1 LVVPKVKVLEESDEK
16 VAIQLEG
23 IDRSYANAIRRFCI
37 SEVPAMAIDD
47 IVILENSSVLYD
59 EILAHRLGMIPLK
72 TDLERYV
79 LPEKCDCGNPLGCQ
93 KCRVLIVLDAAAHD
107 KPRTVLSGDLV
118 SEDRE
123 IRPVSANIPI
133 VKLAAGQAVKLE
145 AYARLGRAKEHAK
158 WQPATISVLLDGK
171 TEGTFILK
179 VESSGSMPAKEI
191 VIRAIEKIEEKFA
204 DLHKEVSEKVGEK
217 VSEKTA

>member
-1 LVVPKVKVLEESDEK
+1 MVVPKVKVLEESDEK
-16 VAIQLEG
+16 VALQLEG
-23 IDRSYANAIRRFCI
+23 VDRSYANAVRRFCL

-79 LPEKCDCGNPLGCQ
+79 LPERCDCGTPLGCQ
-93 KCRVLIVLDAAAHD
+93 KCRVLLVLDAVAHE

-123 IRPVSANIPI
+123 IKPVSPNIPI
-133 VKLAAGQAVKLE
+133 VKLATGQSVKLE

-158 WQPATISVLLDGK
+158 WQPATVAVLTDGK
-171 TEGTFILK
+171 AEGTFRLM

-191 VIRAIEKIEEKFA
+191 VTRAIEKLEEKFQE
-204 DLHKEVSEKVGEK
+204 LHKEVSGKVE
-217 VSEKTA
+217 

>member
-1 LVVPKVKVLEESDEK
+1 
-16 VAIQLEG
+16 
-23 IDRSYANAIRRFCI
+23 
-37 SEVPAMAIDD
+37 MAIDA

-59 EILAHRLGMIPLK
+59 EILAHRLGMIPLR

-93 KCRVLIVLDAAAHD
+93 KCRVLIVLDAVATD

-123 IRPVSANIPI
+123 IRPVSPNIPI
-133 VKLAAGQAVKLE
+133 VKLAPGQSVKLE

-158 WQPATISVLLDGK
+158 WQPATTSVLLDGK
-171 TEGTFILK
+171 PEGTFVLK

-191 VIRAIEKIEEKFA
+191 VTRAIQKLEEKFQ
-204 DLHKEVSEKVGEK
+204 DLHTEVSG
-217 VSEKTA
+217 KTNES

>member
-1 LVVPKVKVLEESDEK
+1 LVLVALKVKVLEESEEK
-16 VAIQLEG
+16 VSIQLEG
-23 IDRSYANAIRRFCI
+23 VDRSYANAIRRFCI

-93 KCRVLIVLDAAAHD
+93 KCRVLVVLDASAHD
-107 KPRTVLSGDLV
+107 KPRTVVSGDLV
-118 SEDRE
+118 SEDRD

-133 VKLAAGQAVKLE
+133 VKLAAGQSVKLE
-145 AYARLGRAKEHAK
+145 AYARLGKAKEHAK
-158 WQPATISVLLDGK
+158 WQPSTVSVLIDGK
-171 TEGTFILK
+171 TEGTYILK

-191 VIRAIEKIEEKFA
+191 VTKAIEKMGEKFQE
-204 DLHKEVSEKVGEK
+204 LHSEISQKV
-217 VSEKTA
+217 TAE

>member
-107 KPRTVLSGDLV
+107 KPRTVLS
-118 SEDRE
+118 
-123 IRPVSANIPI
+123 
-133 VKLAAGQAVKLE
+133 AGQAVKLE